1 MLQGADGDAELA
13 GVGLRPNKANFFL
26 GGGGAGGVRGVL
38 WGGEKISEGDPR
50 MLGTKTNTCGV
61 LLRARRAVLWVGYS
75 QSYGAP
81 ARRRAESGFP
91 RHPLPPPSG

>member
-1 MLQGADGDAELA
+1 MPSWQEWGF
-13 GVGLRPNKANFFL
+13 VRTRQTFFL
-26 GGGGAGGVRGVL
+26 GGGAGGVRGVL